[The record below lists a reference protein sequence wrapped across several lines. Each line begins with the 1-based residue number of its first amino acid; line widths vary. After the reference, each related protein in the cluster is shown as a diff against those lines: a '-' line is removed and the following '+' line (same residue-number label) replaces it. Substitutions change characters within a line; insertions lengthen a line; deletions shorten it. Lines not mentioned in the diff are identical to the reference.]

1 VDDRDEFM
9 VLVDV
14 LGCKK
19 RKIQDLLDAD
29 DLFDELKQELGDD
42 REKKQSLASFRVFC
56 KREMRSP
63 QAVSPISPERLVP
76 LDLSRL
82 CSPWAVL
89 LPVIGADEP
98 EFCAEEGWLDSVIE
112 SVCKGMEQAETVHTR
127 VCPMALVRCSRGGKT
142 RALEEMAQIL
152 RRKRPDVAV
161 VFVSFNNYSVIRE
174 WEHADPVAAL
184 CRRIAF
190 AALNIT
196 EPTKHNYDRFALTD
210 VTESDILRWLDDSS
224 CVLLMDELNLLRM
237 AQEQAQRLANFLKTH
252 FLVDTGTLLC
262 VFIPCIAF

>member
-1 VDDRDEFM
+1 V
-9 VLVDV
+9 
-14 LGCKK
+14 
-19 RKIQDLLDAD
+19 QDLLDAD
-29 DLFDELKQELGDD
+29 VFEALKRKAENLPEDKSV
-42 REKKQSLASFRVFC
+42 ELASFRAHC

-76 LDLSRL
+76 FLDLSRL